1 MQLAVP
7 HVERKGRGNLV
18 AVVQVSVP
26 AALNPQQRAAVEQ
39 LAAAFGEDT

>member
-1 MQLAVP
+1 VP

-26 AALNPQQRAAVEQ
+26 TTLNPAQREAVAQ